1 MDLASFKQHTK
12 SFLQHIAVEKNL
24 AANTRRAYTSD
35 LEQFIEFWDRITQD
49 NSPLPMATVLERFF
63 VSLYHQKINKSSIAR
78 KLSCFKSFEKYLR
91 IAGVEFKI
99 NLARPRLDKKLP
111 VYLSVDEIFYLL
123 DSIKHEDLPTKK
135 PLRDKAVLELLY
147 ATGVRCA
154 ELVGIKIGDINVDQK
169 CVRVY
174 GKGRKERMALFG
186 ERAKKSILEFIQK
199 ERGPVTS
206 LNDPLFNSFKNK
218 PLTTRSVQ
226 RIIGMFRN
234 VLNTGRPIS
243 PHKIRHSFATH
254 MLHQGVDLRVVQEL
268 LGHASLSSTE
278 KYTHVS
284 SQQLAAMCDTLHPIH
299 KMIKN
304 NK

>member
-1 MDLASFKQHTK
+1 MELASFTEHVKG
-12 SFLQHIAVEKNL
+12 FLQHIAVEKNL
-24 AANTRRAYTSD
+24 AANTRRAYASD
-35 LEQFIEFWDRITQD
+35 LEQFIEFWDRITKEA
-49 NSPLPMATVLERFF
+49 PLPMNTVLERFF

-78 KLSCFKSFEKYLR
+78 KLSCFKSLEKYLR
-91 IAGVEFKI
+91 IAGIELKI
-99 NLARPRLDKKLP
+99 HLARPRLDKKLP

-123 DSIKHEDLPTKK
+123 DSIKPEDLPTKK
-135 PLRDKAVLELLY
+135 PMRDKAVLELLY

-154 ELVGIKIGDINVDQK
+154 ELVGIKIGDINIEQK
-169 CVRVY
+169 CVRIF
-174 GKGRKERMALFG
+174 GKGRKERMSLFG
-186 ERAKKSILEFIQK
+186 ERARKSIEDFIRL

-226 RIIGMFRN
+226 RIIAMFRN

-268 LGHASLSSTE
+268 LGHASLTSTE

-284 SQQLAAMCDTLHPIH
+284 SQQLATMCDTLHPIH
-299 KMIKN
+299 TMMKK
-304 NK
+304 